1 MFVYIQLE
9 DHCGLSGLHRRGS
22 LSRHF
27 LVRSCESKST
37 PPLKP
42 QCPEAPTPEK
52 DPALLAIPQLDS
64 YIYMCVYMHASRTT
78 SISRSYELWLQLLF
92 STGSTFVLRGW
103 PHRKH

>member
-64 YIYMCVYMHASRTT
+64 YIYICTCM
-78 SISRSYELWLQLLF
+78 
-92 STGSTFVLRGW
+92 LRG
-103 PHRKH
+103 PLVFHGVMSSGYNYCFRLVVPLF